1 MNKFSQYLTQF
12 FTQYLTVQKNCS
24 SNTIMSY
31 RDTFRFFLKYIQ
43 DEKNIKIEKF
53 DITDFTKELVIDY
66 LNFVE
71 KKSSINTRNIRR
83 AGIMSFCRYIQ
94 YTEPI
99 AIGNVNRILEIPIK
113 KSVSKEVEY
122 LTEYNLKLLLAQPN
136 QKLKK
141 ERKDLVIMSVLYDTG
156 ARISEFI
163 NIKLKDVRFEKP
175 YSIRVVGKGNKI
187 RDIAILENTINL
199 INIYIKENNIENPEE
214 YLFSNSR
221 NEKYTR
227 KGISHKIDKYVNR
240 AVKIKESFP
249 KHIHPHVFRHTKA
262 VIMLNAGIDLFVISQ
277 FLGHSNI
284 ETSQIYAKITDETK
298 RKILEKAYFETS
310 TNKMDDWLERKDIMD
325 FLNNL

>member
-12 FTQYLTVQKNCS
+12 FTKYLKVQKNCS
-24 SNTIMSY
+24 NNTIMSY

-43 DEKNIKIEKF
+43 DEKNIKIDKF

-66 LNFVE
+66 LNWVE

-94 YTEPI
+94 YEEPI
-99 AIGNVNRILEIPIK
+99 AISNVNSILEIPIK
-113 KSVSKEVEY
+113 KSASKVVEY
-122 LTEYNLKLLLAQPN
+122 LTEDNLKLLLEQPN
-136 QKLKK
+136 KKLKK

-156 ARISEFI
+156 ARISEFL

-187 RDIAILENTINL
+187 RDIAILENTISL
-199 INIYIKENNIENPEE
+199 INIYIKENNIVNPEA

-221 NEKYTR
+221 NERYTR
-227 KGISHKIDKYVNR
+227 KGITHKIDKYVKR
-240 AVKIKESFP
+240 AIKINECFP
-249 KHIHPHVFRHTKA
+249 KNVHPHVFRHTKA

-298 RKILEKAYFETS
+298 RKMLEKAYFETS
-310 TNKMDDWLERKDIMD
+310 ANQMGDWLERKDIMD

>member
-24 SNTIMSY
+24 SNTIISY
-31 RDTFRFFLKYIQ
+31 RDTFRLFLKYIQ
-43 DEKNIKIEKF
+43 DEKNIKIDKF
-53 DITDFTKELVIDY
+53 DITNFTKELVIDY
-66 LNFVE
+66 LNLVE

-113 KSVSKEVEY
+113 KSVSKVVEY
-122 LTEYNLKLLLAQPN
+122 LTEDNLKLLLAQPN

-156 ARISEFI
+156 ARINEFI

-199 INIYIKENNIENPEE
+199 INIYIKENNIENPES

-240 AVKIKESFP
+240 AFKIKESFP
-249 KHIHPHVFRHTKA
+249 HHIHPHVFYTK
-262 VIMLNAGIDLFVISQ
+262 
-277 FLGHSNI
+277 
-284 ETSQIYAKITDETK
+284 
-298 RKILEKAYFETS
+298 
-310 TNKMDDWLERKDIMD
+310 
-325 FLNNL
+325 